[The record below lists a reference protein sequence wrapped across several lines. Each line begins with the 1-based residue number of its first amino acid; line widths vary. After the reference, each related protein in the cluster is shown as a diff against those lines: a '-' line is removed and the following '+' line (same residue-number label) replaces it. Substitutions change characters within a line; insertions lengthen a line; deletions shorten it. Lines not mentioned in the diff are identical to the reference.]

1 MPTANFIV
9 TSLPAYV
16 EENRDMLLKNFGL
29 VGGSIRNRIGIQTGI
44 KLKEHLNYLEVAPTL
59 QDGSV
64 CELDPQ
70 TDGVT
75 LTNREIETAW
85 IEVLISICPK
95 KLIGKWAE
103 YLVRA
108 NANAESL
115 PFEQYIIDGF
125 IAEVNRKI
133 EKLIFQGDKTLTTNA
148 DLKWIDGF
156 VKVFKTDGGEVT
168 ASAAA
173 TTVTKKLQELYAGMD
188 DYTLERGGEIYVS
201 PANYRPF
208 LQELVT
214 LNLFHYPSA
223 ESGTFPK
230 EFFLP
235 GTDVKVVMSPG
246 LEGVNNVA
254 LASFPDNLRYGCD
267 MENDQ
272 EDVAVKYDPI
282 KELFYV
288 KALWNSGVQVA
299 FPGKAYWMTI

>member
-1 MPTANFIV
+1 MPVANFIV

-16 EENRDMLLKNFGL
+16 EENRDLLLKNFGL

-59 QDGSV
+59 QDGSE
-64 CELDPQ
+64 CELEPAGD
-70 TDGVT
+70 VT

-85 IEVLISICPK
+85 IEVLIAICPK

-133 EKLIFQGDKTLTTNA
+133 DVLIFQGDKSATTDPNI
-148 DLKWIDGF
+148 KWIDGF
-156 VKVFKTDGGEVT
+156 IKVFQADGTQVT
-168 ASAAA
+168 STGA
-173 TTVTKKLQELYAGMD
+173 TLLAKLQDLYAGMD
-188 DYTLERGGEIYVS
+188 DYTLNRGGEIYVS
-201 PANYRPF
+201 PANYRTF
-208 LQELVT
+208 LMELVAA
-214 LNLFHYPSA
+214 NLFHYPSA

-235 GTDVKVVMSPG
+235 GTDVKVVLTEG
-246 LEGVNNVA
+246 LAGVNNVA
-254 LASFPDNLRYGCD
+254 LATFPDNMRYGCD

-299 FPGKAYWMTI
+299 FPGKAYWMSI

>member
-1 MPTANFIV
+1 MATANFIV

-16 EENRDMLLKNFGL
+16 EENRDLLLKNFGL

-44 KLKEHLNYLEVAPTL
+44 KLKEHLNYLEVSPTF
-59 QDGSV
+59 QDGLN
-64 CELDPQ
+64 CELEPQ
-70 TDGVT
+70 GDVT

-85 IEVLISICPK
+85 IEVLIAICPK
-95 KLIGKWAE
+95 KLVGKWAE

-133 EKLIFQGDKTLTTNA
+133 EKLIFQGDKTLTTNP
-148 DLKWIDGF
+148 DLKWINGF
-156 VKVFKTDGGEVT
+156 VKVFQTDGTEVT
-168 ASAAA
+168 
-173 TTVTKKLQELYAGMD
+173 VTGSTILAKLQALYAGLD
-188 DYTLERGGEIYVS
+188 DYTLERGAEIYVS
-201 PANYRPF
+201 PANYRAF
-208 LQELVT
+208 LQELVSA
-214 LNLFHYPSA
+214 NLFHYPSA
-223 ESGTFPK
+223 ENGTFPK

-235 GTDVKVVMSPG
+235 GTDVKVVLETG
-246 LEGVNNVA
+246 LEGVNNIA

>member
-16 EENRDMLLKNFGL
+16 QENRDLLLKNFGL
-29 VGGSIRNRIGIQTGI
+29 VGGSIRNRIGIQTGV
-44 KLKEHLNYLEVAPTL
+44 KFKENLNYLEVAPTL

-64 CELDPQ
+64 CELDPAG
-70 TDGVT
+70 DVT
-75 LTNREIETAW
+75 LTNRQIEAPW

-125 IAEVNRKI
+125 IAEVNKKI
-133 EKLIFQGDKTLTTNA
+133 DTLIFQGDKSLTTDPN
-148 DLKWIDGF
+148 LKWIDGF
-156 VKVFKTDGGEVT
+156 IKVFQADGTQVT
-168 ASAAA
+168 ASQGA
-173 TTVTKKLQELYAGMD
+173 TTILAKLRELYAGMD
-188 DYTLERGGEIYVS
+188 DYTLNRGAEIYVS
-201 PANYRPF
+201 PANYRAF

-214 LNLFHYPSA
+214 ANLFHYPSA

-235 GTDVKVVMSPG
+235 GTDVKVVLTEG
-246 LEGVNNVA
+246 LAGVNNIA
-254 LASFPDNLRYGCD
+254 LATYPDNMVYGCD

-272 EDVAVKYDPI
+272 EDVSVKYDVI
-282 KELFYV
+282 KEVFYV

>member
-1 MPTANFIV
+1 MPVANFIV
-9 TSLPAYV
+9 ISLPAYV
-16 EENRDMLLKNFGL
+16 EENRDLLLKNFGL
-29 VGGSIRNRIGIQTGI
+29 VGGSMRQRIGIQTGI
-44 KLKEHLNYLEVAPTL
+44 KFKENLNYLEIAPTL
-59 QDGSV
+59 QDGLN
-64 CELDPQ
+64 CELEPAGD
-70 TDGVT
+70 VT

-85 IEVLISICPK
+85 IEVLIAICPK
-95 KLIGKWAE
+95 KLVGKWAE

-133 EKLIFQGDKTLTTNA
+133 EILMFQGDKTLTTNP

-156 VKVFKTDGGEVT
+156 IKVFQTDGTQVSTSG
-168 ASAAA
+168 A
-173 TTVTKKLQELYAGMD
+173 TLLAKLQDLYAGMD
-188 DYTLERGGEIYVS
+188 DYTLNRGGEIYIS
-201 PANYRPF
+201 PANYRAF
-208 LQELVT
+208 LMELVAA
-214 LNLFHYPSA
+214 NLYHYPSA
-223 ESGTFPK
+223 ESGAFPK

-235 GTDVKVVMSPG
+235 GTDVKVVMTEG

-254 LASFPDNLRYGCD
+254 LASYPENLKYGCD

-272 EDVAVKYDPI
+272 EDVAVKYDSI

>member
-1 MPTANFIV
+1 MPVANFIV

-16 EENRDMLLKNFGL
+16 EENRDLLLKNFGL

-59 QDGSV
+59 QDGSE
-64 CELDPQ
+64 CELEPAGD
-70 TDGVT
+70 VT

-85 IEVLISICPK
+85 IEVLIAICPK

-133 EKLIFQGDKTLTTNA
+133 DVLIFQGDKTLTTNP

-156 VKVFKTDGGEVT
+156 IKVFQADGTQVT
-168 ASAAA
+168 STGA
-173 TTVTKKLQELYAGMD
+173 TLLAKLQDLYAGMD
-188 DYTLERGGEIYVS
+188 DYTLNRGGEIYVS
-201 PANYRPF
+201 PANYRAF
-208 LQELVT
+208 LMELVNA
-214 LNLFHYPSA
+214 NLYHYPSS

-235 GTDVKVVMSPG
+235 GTDVKVVMTEG
-246 LEGVNNVA
+246 LAGVNNVA
-254 LASFPDNLRYGCD
+254 LGTFPDNMRYGCD

-299 FPGKAYWMTI
+299 FPGKAYWMSI

>member
-16 EENRDMLLKNFGL
+16 EENRDLLLKNFGL

-44 KLKEHLNYLEVAPTL
+44 KLKEYLNYLEVTPTL
-59 QDGSV
+59 QDGLN
-64 CELDPQ
+64 CELEPAGD
-70 TDGVT
+70 VE

-85 IEVLISICPK
+85 IEVLIAICPK
-95 KLIGKWAE
+95 KLVGKWAE

-133 EKLIFQGDKTLTTNA
+133 EKLIFQGDKTLTTNP
-148 DLKWIDGF
+148 DLKWINGF
-156 VKVFKTDGGEVT
+156 IKVFQTDGTEVT
-168 ASAAA
+168 
-173 TTVTKKLQELYAGMD
+173 VTGSTLLAKLQALYAGLD
-188 DYTLERGGEIYVS
+188 DYTLERGAEIYVS
-201 PANYRPF
+201 PANYRTF
-208 LQELVT
+208 LQELVSA
-214 LNLFHYPSA
+214 NLFHYPSA
-223 ESGTFPK
+223 ENGTFPK

-235 GTDVKVVMSPG
+235 GTDVKVVLTEG
-246 LEGVNNVA
+246 LAGVNNVA

-299 FPGKAYWMTI
+299 FPGKAYWATI

>member
-9 TSLPAYV
+9 DSLPAYV
-16 EENRDMLLKNFGL
+16 QENRDLLLKNFGL

-44 KLKEHLNYLEVAPTL
+44 KFKENLNYLEVSPTL

-64 CELDPQ
+64 CELEPAGD
-70 TDGVT
+70 VT

-85 IEVLISICPK
+85 IEVLIAICPK

-133 EKLIFQGDKTLTTNA
+133 DVLIFQGDKDKSSDT

-156 VKVFKTDGGEVT
+156 IKIFKEDGEEVT
-168 ASAAA
+168 APGGA
-173 TTVTKKLQELYAGMD
+173 TTVLAKLQALYAGMD
-188 DYTLERGGEIYVS
+188 DYTLNRGGEIYVS
-201 PANYRPF
+201 PANYRTF
-208 LQELVT
+208 LMELVQA
-214 LNLFHYPSA
+214 NLYHYPSI

-235 GTDVKVVMSPG
+235 GTDVKVVLAEGMA
-246 LEGVNNVA
+246 GVNNVA
-254 LASFPDNLRYGCD
+254 LATFPDNLRYGTD

-299 FPGKAYWMTI
+299 FPDKAYWMTI

>member
-1 MPTANFIV
+1 MATTANFIV

-16 EENRDMLLKNFGL
+16 EENRDLLLKNFGL

-59 QDGSV
+59 QDGLN
-64 CELDPQ
+64 CELEPQ
-70 TDGVT
+70 GDVT

-85 IEVLISICPK
+85 IEVLIAICPK
-95 KLIGKWAE
+95 KLVGKWAE

-133 EKLIFQGDKTLTTNA
+133 EKLIFQGDKTLTTNP
-148 DLKWIDGF
+148 DLKWINGF
-156 VKVFKTDGGEVT
+156 VKAFQTDGTEVT
-168 ASAAA
+168 
-173 TTVTKKLQELYAGMD
+173 VTGSTILAKLQALYAGLD
-188 DYTLERGGEIYVS
+188 DYTLERGAEIYVS
-201 PANYRPF
+201 PANYRAF
-208 LQELVT
+208 LQELVSA
-214 LNLFHYPSA
+214 NLFHYPSA

-235 GTDVKVVMSPG
+235 GTDVKVVLTPG
-246 LEGVNNVA
+246 LEGVNNIA

-299 FPGKAYWMTI
+299 FPGKAYWASI